1 MKVSKTGLKP
11 VFGFPR
17 KPVLTSL
24 IVVEGHC
31 TSCFI
36 GVACFSCR
44 RHVDV
49 HKEGIS
55 FRWTGVRVVK
65 ALHFLVD
72 VINGWPLK
80 YQSFKWCMQCVHF
93 EDEYVKRYS
102 VGAATVCLL
111 FEDWRLIPLRSRNIW
126 DRGWMRKEDEW
137 RWSAKD
143 NRWCNRITVAT
154 QNDSRCNSKQR
165 QGPWLMRSSIHP
177 HSP

>member
-1 MKVSKTGLKP
+1 MSISLLIVYLRYNALYIKLKLFSLYNHIFFMKVSKTGLKP

-72 VINGWPLK
+72 VING
-80 YQSFKWCMQCVHF
+80 
-93 EDEYVKRYS
+93 
-102 VGAATVCLL
+102 
-111 FEDWRLIPLRSRNIW
+111 
-126 DRGWMRKEDEW
+126 
-137 RWSAKD
+137 
-143 NRWCNRITVAT
+143 
-154 QNDSRCNSKQR
+154 
-165 QGPWLMRSSIHP
+165 
-177 HSP
+177 